1 VNSPP
6 PSHPG
11 STTDAEADATAKAY
25 PLFAYGWD
33 DGWATAFA
41 AHTTVGWEPAR
52 VLVEL
57 RRHYYA
63 VMTASGEVLAECSGR
78 FHHTAGREAEAF
90 PVVGDWVVVA
100 HTPGAEGRAQLHALL
115 PRRSRFS
122 RQSAGG
128 ELSQQIIAAN
138 IDVVFLVSGLD
149 RNHNPKR
156 IQRFLV
162 AARDSGAS
170 PVIVLNKADLH
181 PDPEAVRVEIE
192 RLVPNVPVLITSS
205 QTRRGLKL
213 LGGHATPGKTLA
225 FVGSSGV
232 GKSSLINRL
241 ARDAELPTGEVREK
255 DAKGRHTTTRRELI
269 LAPSGAL
276 IIDTPGMRE
285 LQLWDADEALEE
297 AYADIGQIALGCRFT
312 SCRHEEEPGCAVQA
326 ALASG
331 VLPIERLTSYRK
343 LKAEQALKKP
353 SLRKP
358 SAVASKPSWKKKA
371 EERTA
376 KPFRHAQH
384 REE

>member
-1 VNSPP
+1 MEN
-6 PSHPG
+6 
-11 STTDAEADATAKAY
+11 Y
-25 PLFAYGWD
+25 PLAPYGWD
-33 DGWATAFA
+33 AAWEAAFA
-41 AHTTVGWEPAR
+41 PHAAAGQEPAR
-52 VLVEL
+52 VVVEL

-63 VMTASGEVLAECSGR
+63 VVTAAGELLAECTGK
-78 FHHTAGREAEAF
+78 FHHEAKRDPDLF
-90 PVVGDWVVVA
+90 PAVGDWVAVSPS
-100 HTPGAEGRAQLHALL
+100 PGAEGRAQLHALL

-128 ELSQQIIAAN
+128 EQSQQIIAAN

-149 RNHNPKR
+149 RNYNPKR

-162 AARDSGAS
+162 AARDSGAK
-170 PVIVLNKADLH
+170 PVVVLNKADLH
-181 PDPEAVRVEIE
+181 PDPEAVRVEIM
-192 RLVPNVPVLITSS
+192 RLVPGVPVVITSS

-213 LGGHATPGKTLA
+213 LGEHAAPGLTLA

-255 DAKGRHTTTRRELI
+255 DAKGRHTTTRRELV

-297 AYADIGQIALGCRFT
+297 AYSDITEIALRCRFT
-312 SCRHEEEPGCAVQA
+312 SCRHEEEPGCAVRA
-326 ALASG
+326 ALADG
-331 VLPIERLTSYRK
+331 TLPPERLASYRK
-343 LKAEQALKKP
+343 LKAEQAAKAP

-358 SAVASKPSWKKKA
+358 GAVASKPGWKKKA
-371 EERTA
+371 EERSA
-376 KPFRHAQH
+376 KPFRHGQH
-384 REE
+384 RED